1 MIRFAFYIHNHQP
14 VGNFDEVFEFAYTHS
29 YFPLLKALLDHPRLK
44 FGIHNS
50 GPLCEWLEKF
60 HPEYCD
66 LLRTAVQ
73 SGQAEVLASA
83 YGEPILSLIPKRDA
97 VEQIK
102 YFKDYIA
109 RKFDC
114 EVKGAWLTERVWE
127 PSLISVFH
135 EAGIEYTLLDDTHF
149 RFAGLGEDDLYS
161 YYITEDE
168 NRVLKV
174 FPIDMKLRYL
184 IPFHQLN
191 ETFDFLKTESGKR
204 EGGLK
209 TLGDDGEKFGV
220 WPGTYDWVHN
230 HGWLNNFLNRLESEP
245 GLETVLLRDVI
256 REPPV
261 GRVYLPTASYE
272 EMGEWSMPLKA
283 GIEYDE
289 LKRNV
294 DKKYYYLIRGGYFK
308 NFLSKYPEANLMQ
321 KRMIYVSQRVGGQD
335 EARRALW
342 RGQCSCVYWH
352 GIFGGLY
359 LPHLREAVYKNLIEA
374 ESYNLKPEVSRFDF
388 DLDGREELVLSDRN
402 FFGVLRPATG
412 SFIELDDRKRLTN
425 ILNYVARRP
434 EKYHARI
441 PPTADQGGVKS
452 IHEIVRSKESDLNR
466 YLIYDQYERRFGL
479 DWRLTGI
486 PRVEEYYQGKV
497 GGEVINYAGDEVLD
511 AVRVKV
517 RFRSDRDSGLE
528 KTIRFIDEEQR
539 FLEISYQAADF
550 AGTVGRL
557 GVEFPMGLFNP
568 QLRIDDTANLRE
580 LQSLEN
586 LDRFVIY
593 GDNMRPIEFS
603 ASEKF
608 ALRSYPIE
616 TISSSE
622 SGFERNFQGFSL
634 LLVFERPPVIRIK
647 L

>member
-29 YFPLLKALLDHPRLK
+29 YYPLLKALLDHPRLK

-50 GPLCEWLEKF
+50 GPLCEWLEKH

-66 LLRTAVQ
+66 FLKTAVR

-83 YGEPILSLIPKRDA
+83 YGEPILSLVPKKDA
-97 VEQIK
+97 VEQLK
-102 YFKDYIA
+102 YFKDYLS

-114 EVKGAWLTERVWE
+114 EIKGAWLTERVWE
-127 PSLISVFH
+127 PSLIPVFAD
-135 EAGIEYTLLDDTHF
+135 AGIEYTMLDDTHF
-149 RFAGLGEDDLYS
+149 RFAGLGEDELYS
-161 YYITEDE
+161 YYLTEDE
-168 NRVLKV
+168 NRVLRV

-191 ETFDFLKTESGKR
+191 ETFDFLRAESGRR
-204 EGGLK
+204 EGALK

-220 WPGTYDWVHN
+220 WPGTYDWVHT
-230 HGWLNNFLNRLESEP
+230 HGWLNDFLGRLETEP
-245 GLETVLLRDVI
+245 GLETVLLKDVV

-272 EMGEWSMPLKA
+272 EMGEWSMPLRA

-289 LKRNV
+289 LKRSV

-321 KRMIYVSQRVGGQD
+321 KRMTYVSRRVADQE
-335 EARRALW
+335 EAKLALW

-374 ESYNLKPEVSRFDF
+374 ESYNLKPEVGQFDF

-425 ILNYVARRP
+425 LLNYVARRP

-441 PPTADQGGVKS
+441 PAAADQGGVRS
-452 IHEIVRSKESDLNR
+452 IHEIVRSKESDLGR
-466 YLIYDQYERRFGL
+466 FLVYDRYERGFGL
-479 DWRLTGI
+479 DWRLIGT
-486 PRVEEYYQGKV
+486 PKTEAYYA
-497 GGEVINYAGDEVLD
+497 GEFGNTVINYAGHEILDEP
-511 AVRVKV
+511 RITV
-517 RFRSDRDSGLE
+517 RFRPGSDSGLE
-528 KTIRFIDEEQR
+528 KTVRFVDDEQR
-539 FLEISYQAADF
+539 SVEISYQARDF
-550 AGTVGRL
+550 SGSVGRL
-557 GVEFPMGLFNP
+557 GVELPMGLFHSR
-568 QLRIDDTANLRE
+568 LRIGDAASLRE
-580 LQSLEN
+580 LQSLE
-586 LDRFVIY
+586 DIDFIVIN
-593 GDNMRPIEFS
+593 GDNLRPIEISSSVKFS
-603 ASEKF
+603 
-608 ALRSYPIE
+608 LRSYPIE

-622 SGFERNFQGFSL
+622 AGFERNFQGFSL
-634 LLVFERPPVIRIK
+634 LLVFDRPPSIRIK

>member
-29 YFPLLKALLDHPRLK
+29 YYPLLKALLDHPRLK

-97 VEQIK
+97 VEQLK
-102 YFKDYIA
+102 YFKDYIV

-114 EVKGAWLTERVWE
+114 DVKGAWLTERVWE
-127 PSLISVFH
+127 PSLIPVLH

-149 RFAGLGEDDLYS
+149 RFAGLSEDELYS
-161 YYITEDE
+161 YYLTEDE
-168 NRVLKV
+168 NMALKV

-191 ETFDFLKTESGKR
+191 ETFDFLKAESAKR
-204 EGGLK
+204 DAVLK

-230 HGWLNNFLNRLESEP
+230 HGWLKNFLDRLETEP
-245 GLETVLLRDVI
+245 GLETVLLKDVI
-256 REPPV
+256 REPPA

-283 GIEYDE
+283 GIDYDE
-289 LKRNV
+289 LKRSV

-321 KRMIYVSQRVGGQD
+321 KRMVYVSQRIGAQE
-335 EARRALW
+335 EAKLALW

-374 ESYNLKPEVSRFDF
+374 ESYNLKPDVGMSDF
-388 DLDGREELVLSDRN
+388 DLDGKEELVLSDRN
-402 FFGVLRPATG
+402 FFGVMRPPTG

-425 ILNYVARRP
+425 LLNYIARRP

-441 PPTADQGGVKS
+441 PAAANQGGVQS
-452 IHEIVRSKESDLNR
+452 IHEIVRSKESDLGR
-466 YLIYDQYERRFGL
+466 YLVYDRYERRFGL
-479 DWRLTGI
+479 DWRLAST
-486 PRVEEYYQGKV
+486 PRAEEYYTGAI
-497 GGEVINYAGDEVLD
+497 GGDIITYAGHDILD
-511 AVRVKV
+511 APQIAV
-517 RFRSDRDSGLE
+517 RFRPAVESGLE
-528 KTIRFIDEEQR
+528 KTVRFVDDEQR
-539 FLEISYQAADF
+539 FLEISYQAKDF
-550 AGTVGRL
+550 PGSVGRL
-557 GVEFPMGLFNP
+557 GVEFPMGLFHP
-568 QLRIDDTANLRE
+568 HLRVGEAADLRE
-580 LQSLEN
+580 YQNLEN
-586 LDRFVIY
+586 LERFIIN
-593 GDNMRPIEFS
+593 GDNLRPIEIS
-603 ASEKF
+603 ATEKF

-622 SGFERNFQGFSL
+622 AGFERNFQGFSL
-634 LLVFERPPVIRIK
+634 LLIFERPPVIRIR